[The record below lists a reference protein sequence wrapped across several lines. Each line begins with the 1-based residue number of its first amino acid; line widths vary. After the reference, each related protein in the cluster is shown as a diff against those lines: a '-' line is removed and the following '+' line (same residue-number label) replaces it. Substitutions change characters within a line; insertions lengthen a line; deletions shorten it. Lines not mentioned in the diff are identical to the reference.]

1 MYVYLHV
8 RTILGESLVREADR
22 GGGNIIQ
29 GLLSSD
35 LHFLWGYVDVADRR
49 NKKLYFTTSF

>member
-1 MYVYLHV
+1 MYVYLYV
-8 RTILGESLVREADR
+8 RTILGESLVREAEG
-22 GGGNIIQ
+22 GGGNIIP

-49 NKKLYFTTSF
+49 NKKLLGR